1 MLLISQLFAAARTW
15 RQEFV
20 ADSSIALYI
29 MLWTGGSD
37 VVPGVGAVD
46 TVQLSDEQKAQLT
59 IGQILGTYTLEQAQ
73 AWLVH
78 LVADL
83 HFDEGFVVGAVARA
97 IDEELETQ
105 AEEYGQSRA
114 RLRETARELDALL
127 NDPAALARYNAL
139 RQRNPLR
146 IAGLP
151 DLGDVTVRDLREL
164 LGRVRQESGA
174 SLDEQQERQ
183 RRWQRWRELT
193 APSVR

>member
-46 TVQLSDEQKAQLT
+46 TVQLSDEQK
-59 IGQILGTYTLEQAQ
+59 